1 MSVIVVKCTDQV
13 LTFENTPIIT
23 SGGRGENF
31 VKFSFCKQ
39 WDGFTKT
46 AVFWRNEH
54 EPYHALLDKDN
65 ACTIPYEVLTKD
77 GRFYFGV
84 FGVNAGYE
92 RRTSEVLAYLV
103 AKGAITEGTQ
113 PSDPTPEIYD
123 KLLAEYAATQD
134 KYNEAMDAMAQR
146 TAELQQT
153 VEDCTSNMQQT
164 VEDCTSNLNQTV
176 QQHKQ
181 ALDRKYDEAIQATED
196 CTKALQDT
204 VVENAVELNA
214 KYDQALNALGYS
226 RDDTITDAVRA
237 KYGVGSDAVPADVFS
252 KAYEM
257 IRGKVQMEIIAYR
270 GTGTAGKSNP
280 TSVTFSA
287 APSVI
292 VMLGYRDVDSGRWYQ
307 VFDPD
312 GDFFTM
318 LPTEA
323 IPTEYT
329 RGMGFGRER
338 NYYIYGKKSSDGKT
352 FSWYSYDNATGDG
365 TAAEQ
370 CNESDNEYY
379 ILGLVTG
386 AVSSGGNSGSGDSG
400 NSGDNGGSGGSAD
413 TITATIDEYGNIT
426 VTAGVTWLEYIAA
439 DGAGSGFYIDNDNCV
454 RLDDWYVNSDG
465 ETAVSSDEI
474 VQGIYYLSEEMEG
487 GE

>member
-153 VEDCTSNMQQT
+153 VEDCTSDMQKT

-257 IRGKVQMEIIAYR
+257 IRGKVQMEIISYQ
-270 GTGTAGKSNP
+270 GTGTYGKDNP
-280 TSVTFSA
+280 TSVTFSN

-292 VMLGYRDVDSGRWYQ
+292 IMLGRASNSTWLWTNGTSHEGWN
-307 VFDPD
+307 F
-312 GDFFTM
+312 M
-318 LPTEA
+318 LPASVIT
-323 IPTEYT
+323 TT
-329 RGMGFGRER
+329 FQHDLGFGLWNGTDLHGR
-338 NYYIYGKKSSDGKT
+338 KSADGKT
-352 FSWYSYDNATGDG
+352 FEWYNNS
-365 TAAEQ
+365 AAQQ
-370 CNESDNEYY
+370 CNDTGYEYY
-379 ILGLVTG
+379 VLGLSTG
-386 AVSSGGNSGSGDSG
+386 GSGVVNGGGGNSGSGDSG
-400 NSGDNGGSGGSAD
+400 DNGGSGTTTD
-413 TITATIDEYGNIT
+413 TITATVDEYGTIT
-426 VTAGVTWLEYIAA
+426 VTAGTTWLEYIAA
-439 DGAGSGFYIDNDNCV
+439 DGAGSGFYIDNDDCV

-465 ETAVSSDEI
+465 ETAVSSDDI